1 MICFLRK
8 GKHQFQSVTYLAKIT
23 CEYLY
28 ETTMEKSLYRS
39 SKLTFSMSFLCSIF
53 DSFFCSSGGSLR
65 HASMSSGKL
74 SITRT
79 GSLLEWQCITASIAL
94 SWISNMNLRSYS
106 DQLLLQFNHLN
117 ANPTKWS
124 NTIKQFFSNS
134 RRTFWVCLTI
144 LCGCFLKG

>member
-1 MICFLRK
+1 MVYFLRK
-8 GKHQFQSVTYLAKIT
+8 GKYQFQSVTWLAKIT

-28 ETTMEKSLYRS
+28 ETTIEKSLYRF

-53 DSFFCSSGGSLR
+53 ESIFCSSDGSLR

-79 GSLLEWQCITASIAL
+79 GPLLEWQCITASIAL
-94 SWISNMNLRSYS
+94 SWISNMNLRGYS
-106 DQLLLQFNHLN
+106 DQLLLEFNPLS

-124 NTIKQFFSNS
+124 NTIKQFVSNS
-134 RRTFWVCLTI
+134 RRIVWVCLTI
-144 LCGCFLKG
+144 LCGCCLKG